1 MKFSHSLQFNC
12 IPEWSNYYISYAAL
26 KRIIYQIEKAKL
38 DARFKY
44 PDLISHERS
53 KYDSLSAVEKGFSS
67 PSQVLVTVS
76 EIDQATDQGP
86 KLSLEIIKE
95 LENNFSA
102 LLKDEIKKCT
112 EFYTRKESEILGK
125 LDKIYLK
132 IKKYEQGMMDQTN
145 RLTST
150 SADAIDSIF
159 VLLSSD
165 MDQESLSEIGSPR
178 SLSYH
183 NDASSPIT
191 LHQQSIN
198 VEIFPWIW
206 YQDAQHHDLH
216 IDENIINI
224 WSNIAVVHDRDK
236 LRKALEQ
243 LYIRISYLKD
253 YAELNISGFH
263 KILKKYDKMLNEH
276 SQDLWCPLV
285 DQSVLMSRASLLDDA
300 IECLEYLYG
309 KMVMN
314 GKINRAKVYLKQF
327 QRDHIVYERSTI
339 WKDMVEQERHVQGAN
354 IIPPKVVVQLDLPA
368 DATFWT
374 KIYKYA
380 LFYHKF
386 VLFLISLIIFIALLI
401 VPMNRLDTSQQNC
414 LAILVFA
421 SLLWALEIFPLF
433 VTSMLLPFLIVVF
446 RVLKDTNT
454 NERLGAIKS
463 ADHIFHAMF
472 APVIFLLLGGFAI
485 AAALSKYHI
494 AKRVTI
500 FIMSKF
506 TGNPITFL
514 LAILIL
520 TTISSMWISNVAA
533 PVLCFSV
540 LQPVLRGLPND
551 SRYIKALIVGVA
563 VAANIGGMTSPISS
577 PQNIYSVDV
586 VMGKILHD
594 KDGNIIT
601 SYHASVAPS
610 WWEWLVIS
618 LPLSIVSDI
627 LCWMFICF
635 ICKLKKHDRFEVHT
649 IRASND
655 PFTTDQWVVVGITL
669 TSIIIWCLDFVLKP
683 YTGSMGVLAIFP
695 LVVFFGL
702 GYLSKD
708 DFNSFLWN
716 VVMMAMGGMA
726 LGYAIKSSG
735 LLYWIATKTYD
746 SIEGLSLWT
755 VLFLFST
762 FVLIIT
768 TFISHSIGAM
778 ILLPIVQ
785 GVGQQMTP
793 PRPQILTFIITLM
806 CSAGMGLPV
815 SGFPNMVAIAQR
827 SPDGK
832 DYINTK
838 DFCIIGIPCSI
849 IVYLSIVSLGYGL
862 MLPLGF

>member
-12 IPEWSNYYISYAAL
+12 IPEWSNYYISYTAL
-26 KRIIYQIEKAKL
+26 KRIIYQIERAKL
-38 DARFKY
+38 DSRFESSG
-44 PDLISHERS
+44 LISHERN
-53 KYDSLSAVEKGFSS
+53 KHDSLSALENGFSS
-67 PSQVLVTVS
+67 ASQVLVTVS
-76 EIDQATDQGP
+76 EIDQATDQDSR
-86 KLSLEIIKE
+86 LSFEIIKE
-95 LENNFSA
+95 LKNNFSA

-132 IKKYEQGMMDQTN
+132 IKKYEQVMMNQTN
-145 RLTST
+145 YLTST
-150 SADAIDSIF
+150 SADAINVSTCS
-159 VLLSSD
+159 LSGT
-165 MDQESLSEIGSPR
+165 DQESMSEIES
-178 SLSYH
+178 SKTLFYH
-183 NDASSPIT
+183 NDSSYLVTT
-191 LHQQSIN
+191 LYQQSIN
-198 VEIFPWIW
+198 EVLSWIW
-206 YQDAQHHDLH
+206 YQDANYHDLY
-216 IDENIINI
+216 IDENIINM
-224 WSNIAVVHDRDK
+224 WSSIAVSHDRNR
-236 LRKALEQ
+236 LRTTLEQ

-253 YAELNISGFH
+253 YAELNIAGFH
-263 KILKKYDKMLNEH
+263 KILKKHDKILNED
-276 SQDLWCPLV
+276 SQDFWSSLI
-285 DQSVLMSRASLLDDA
+285 DQSVLMSRASLLDNA

-309 KMVMN
+309 KIVMN

-327 QRDHIVYERSTI
+327 QRDHIAYERSTI
-339 WKDMVEQERHVQGAN
+339 WKVMVEQERHVQEAN
-354 IIPPKVVVQLDLPA
+354 IIPSKVIVQLDLSG
-368 DATFWT
+368 DATLYT

-386 VLFLISLIIFIALLI
+386 ILFVISLIIFILI
-401 VPMNRLDTSQQNC
+401 LIIPMNELDISQQNC
-414 LAILVFA
+414 LAILLFA

-433 VTSMLLPFLIVVF
+433 VTSMLLPFLIVIF
-446 RVLKDTNT
+446 KVLKDSDTG
-454 NERLGAIKS
+454 ERLEATKS

-485 AAALSKYHI
+485 AATLSKYHI
-494 AKRVTI
+494 AKRVTT
-500 FIMSKF
+500 FIISKF

-563 VAANIGGMTSPISS
+563 VAANIGGITSPISS

-618 LPLSIVSDI
+618 LPLSMISDI
-627 LCWMFICF
+627 LCWIYICF
-635 ICKLKKHDRFEVHT
+635 ICKLRKHDRFEVHT

-655 PFTTDQWVVVGITL
+655 PFTTDQWAVVGITL
-669 TSIIIWCLDFVLKP
+669 ISIIIWCLDFVLKP

-695 LVVFFGL
+695 LVIFFGL

-735 LLYWIATKTYD
+735 LLYWIATNTYN
-746 SIEGLSLWT
+746 SIQGLSLWN

-793 PRPQILTFIITLM
+793 PRPQILTFIVTLI

-815 SGFPNMVAIAQR
+815 SGFPNMVAISQR
-827 SPDGK
+827 NPDGK

-849 IVYLSIVSLGYGL
+849 IVYLCIVSIGYGI